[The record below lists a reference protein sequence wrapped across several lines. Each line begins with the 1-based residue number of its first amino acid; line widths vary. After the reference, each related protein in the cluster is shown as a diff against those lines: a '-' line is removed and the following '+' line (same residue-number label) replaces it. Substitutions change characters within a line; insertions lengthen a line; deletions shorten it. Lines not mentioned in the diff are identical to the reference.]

1 MPKSS
6 NPPSIE
12 RLEFHKNKIRQ
23 GLDYRD
29 GFTKALPKKGQ
40 RRCPACACSAMF
52 FGLALNDQTPAS
64 VNVGCFRFI
73 FDEHYTDLLSPQIGR
88 VTRKFADQN
97 KKGIVRQNEG
107 AVATFRYPGII
118 A

>member
-1 MPKSS
+1 M
-6 NPPSIE
+6 
-12 RLEFHKNKIRQ
+12 EFHKNKIRQ

-88 VTRKFADQN
+88 VARKFADQN
-97 KKGIVRQNEG
+97 KKGIVRQNKG
-107 AVATFRYPGII
+107 AVAAFRYPGII